1 MRAYLQQLRQELGAR
16 LIEQVYKGT
25 DEPSKVTMLGIL
37 KFMHYFLVVALFCS
51 TPFHGQDALEE
62 LLSAL
67 SFQLYI

>member
-37 KFMHYFLVVALFCS
+37 KFMHYF
-51 TPFHGQDALEE
+51 
-62 LLSAL
+62 
-67 SFQLYI
+67 